1 MIPNDLPEP
10 TLPANPRSPWLN
22 IVAAIVGGIV
32 LGFGVGRFA
41 HHPSLL
47 PGVTAVVGLIVLW
60 YAIADRRKSRPGTPE
75 SERDGGRTIE

>member
-1 MIPNDLPEP
+1 LPG
-10 TLPANPRSPWLN
+10 LLSSPWLN

-47 PGVTAVVGLIVLW
+47 PAVTAVIGLIVLW
-60 YAIADRRKSRPGTPE
+60 YAVSDRRKARPGTPE
-75 SERDGGRTIE
+75 SERDGGHTIE